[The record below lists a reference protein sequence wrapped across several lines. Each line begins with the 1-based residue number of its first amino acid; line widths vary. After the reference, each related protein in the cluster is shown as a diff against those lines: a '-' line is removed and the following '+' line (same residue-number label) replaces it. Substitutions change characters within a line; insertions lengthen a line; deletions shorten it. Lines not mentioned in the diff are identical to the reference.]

1 MSRLI
6 ISEEE
11 VLRIKNLYQ
20 INEQLEEMVYWY
32 EDSRSAGQPIFDYIR
47 KWEKFIPYVY
57 DDGVF
62 PTEPYDPNSGR
73 PKGTLTIGYGTTN
86 PDIIEKYLNKMSQS
100 EAKRLSAID
109 INDAANCIKRWQED
123 FEDTDKNHRRL
134 TKGMYMAMID
144 MAYNMGCSG
153 LRNSS
158 IVSDIEKGDY
168 KSAANK
174 IENGDWGH
182 DERREETRKLFCQN
196 NIC

>member
-20 INEQLEEMVYWY
+20 INEQSEEEEKVYWY
-32 EDSRSAGQPIFDYIR
+32 EGGRSAGQPIFDYIR

-86 PDIIEKYLNKMSQS
+86 PDIIEKYLNKISQS
-100 EAKRLSAID
+100 
-109 INDAANCIKRWQED
+109 
-123 FEDTDKNHRRL
+123 
-134 TKGMYMAMID
+134 
-144 MAYNMGCSG
+144 
-153 LRNSS
+153 
-158 IVSDIEKGDY
+158 
-168 KSAANK
+168 
-174 IENGDWGH
+174 
-182 DERREETRKLFCQN
+182 
-196 NIC
+196 

>member
-20 INEQLEEMVYWY
+20 INEQSEQMVYWY
-32 EDSRSAGQPIFDYIR
+32 EDGRSAGQPIFDYIR

-100 EAKRLSAID
+100 EAMKLSAID
-109 INDAANCIKRWQED
+109 INGAADCIKRWQED
-123 FEDTDKNHRRL
+123 AKDTDKNGRRL

-144 MAYNMGCSG
+144 MAYNMGCRR
-153 LRNSS
+153 LRNSR
-158 IVSDIEKGDY
+158 IITDIENGNY
-168 KSAANK
+168 KNAADK

-182 DERREETRKLFCQN
+182 DKRRVETRKLFCQN